1 MTTKKRR
8 VVLVIW
14 ILLKI
19 LIDVLANIALIS
31 EEE

>member
-19 LIDVLANIALIS
+19 LIDALANIALIS

>member
-1 MTTKKRR
+1 MTTKKR

>member
-1 MTTKKRR
+1 MTTKKKR

>member
-1 MTTKKRR
+1 MTTKKR

-31 EEE
+31 EEK